1 MCSRSDMRPLGPR
14 PGHSSA
20 EHVQV
25 WLHLNEVLAVG
36 LQQVPV
42 PSRILRDSHLF
53 RNYLLKKI

>member
-1 MCSRSDMRPLGPR
+1 MRPLGPG

-53 RNYLLKKI
+53 RNYLFKKI